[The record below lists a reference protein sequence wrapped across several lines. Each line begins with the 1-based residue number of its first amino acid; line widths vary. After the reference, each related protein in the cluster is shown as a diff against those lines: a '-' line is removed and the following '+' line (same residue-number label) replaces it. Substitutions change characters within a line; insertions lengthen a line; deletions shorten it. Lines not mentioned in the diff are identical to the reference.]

1 MKRLRTTLLWALTIS
16 AFWLAVSIPLGII
29 AVRLSL
35 HPARRALGQVDEAS
49 VRETATRN
57 QADLTDAAIPAPD
70 GVSLKGWHL
79 RPHAWNGDTVML
91 LHGQADNRVGM
102 LGNADLLLRDE
113 FAVLLPDARA
123 HGASGGEVAT
133 YGVLEKGDIRA
144 WADWLQ
150 KQDSP
155 RCIDGLGESMGGA
168 ELLASLDATSR
179 FCAVVAESPF
189 ASFREASYYRLG
201 SMFHARGWAGRILTR
216 PAVDAAFLYA
226 RWKYEIDLERAS
238 PSKAVAVSHSA
249 VLLIHGK
256 RDVNLPPRM
265 SEMIVADNLG
275 RLPRVELWEPAQA
288 GH

>member
-1 MKRLRTTLLWALTIS
+1 VVI
-16 AFWLAVSIPLGII
+16 
-29 AVRLSL
+29 
-35 HPARRALGQVDEAS
+35 
-49 VRETATRN
+49 
-57 QADLTDAAIPAPD
+57 
-70 GVSLKGWHL
+70 
-79 RPHAWNGDTVML
+79 L

-102 LGNADLLLRDE
+102 LGNADLLLRHG

-123 HGASGGEVAT
+123 NGVSGGEVAT
-133 YGVLEKGDIRA
+133 YGALEKEDIRA

-150 KQDSP
+150 QQESP
-155 RCIDGLGESMGGA
+155 RCIDGLGESMGAA

-201 SMFHARGWAGRILTR
+201 AMIHTPGWAGRILTR

-226 RWKYEIDLERAS
+226 RWKYGIDLERAS
-238 PSKAVAVSHSA
+238 PTNAVAISHTA

-256 RDVNLPPRM
+256 KDVNLPPRM
-265 SEMIVADNLG
+265 SEMIVADNMA

-288 GH
+288 GHCGASQAEPAEYERRLIQWFINDRR